1 MTDTQKQNSK
11 TSQEKKG
18 KLHFCNGKENEEMSE
33 NTLMRPLLP
42 KIKSKYYRFS
52 NERLKKNT
60 DEIKKNTCL
69 HTLREHAVLNM

>member
-33 NTLMRPLLP
+33 NTL
-42 KIKSKYYRFS
+42 
-52 NERLKKNT
+52 NET
-60 DEIKKNTCL
+60 T
-69 HTLREHAVLNM
+69 AP